1 MIGLASLALLP
12 ARAYAANPVV
22 YSLSPTSGSY
32 QPNNAVA
39 LVLSFQTTT
48 AIAGASVRVNLSNA
62 DFTAFNAINSSS
74 LQFVDYHPE
83 QRDIV
88 FICANNNCPPGTYNV
103 ATITITTKQPGTA
116 GVALVPVETAD
127 PDLKPVAADG
137 ASYSYTVSSSAPA
150 NQQTNT
156 TKKQQQNTYTVP
168 KTGSGGTIVPTQ
180 VNDTE
185 RDQQTQTST
194 GTPLAN
200 QSNGLPKKDD
210 KKNNRTTLILA
221 LGIVIG
227 IGIVLVSAAALVA
240 LKKIKDRRIKGYNTG
255 VGTSSTADNDIHQ
268 PPDSTIQVG

>member
-1 MIGLASLALLP
+1 MISLASLALLP
-12 ARAYAANPVV
+12 ATAYAANPVV
-22 YSLSPTSGSY
+22 YSLNPTSGSY

-83 QRDIV
+83 QRDVV

-127 PDLKPVAADG
+127 PDLRPVAADG

-156 TKKQQQNTYTVP
+156 TNKQNTYTVP
-168 KTGSGGTIVPTQ
+168 KTGSGGSIVPTQ
-180 VNDTE
+180 VNNTE
-185 RDQQTQTST
+185 LDQQTQNST

-210 KKNNRTTLILA
+210 KKTNSTTLILA
-221 LGIVIG
+221 LGIGIG
-227 IGIVLVSAAALVA
+227 VGIVLVSAAALVA
-240 LKKIKDRRIKGYNTG
+240 LKKIKDRRTKGYVTG
-255 VGTSSTADNDIHQ
+255 NGASSATDNDIHQ
-268 PPDSTIQVG
+268 PPDNTIQFG